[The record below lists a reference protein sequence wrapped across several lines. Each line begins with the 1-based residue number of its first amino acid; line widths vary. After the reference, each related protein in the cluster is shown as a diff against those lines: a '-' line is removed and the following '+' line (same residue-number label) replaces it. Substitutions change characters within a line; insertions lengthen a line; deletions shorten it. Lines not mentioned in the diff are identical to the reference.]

1 MPSLCEQS
9 NIYRGWKWVSSR
21 PSLAGTL
28 SLAAALLEYSLTSE
42 LQRSEKYQEETEEG
56 WDGSSQQG
64 IRWLLAAVGRLRL
77 LWDQANAC
85 CLTARRTPCL
95 YGCLETILGI
105 WRVRVLVQKAH
116 WGTVCT
122 SRVRS

>member
-42 LQRSEKYQEETEEG
+42 LQKGEKYQEETEEG

-85 CLTARRTPCL
+85 CLFDCQEDPL
-95 YGCLETILGI
+95 PVWMPGNHSGYLEGRSSGSESPLGY
-105 WRVRVLVQKAH
+105 
-116 WGTVCT
+116 
-122 SRVRS
+122 SMYF